1 MIILKD
7 LNLEDITDNYNVI
20 ISRKNF
26 YGQPIDSDIKQYEE
40 SRKLTKGQ
48 GEVDSTRCL
57 SKIIID

>member
-7 LNLEDITDNYNVI
+7 LNLEDITDNYVI

>member
-20 ISRKNF
+20 ISGKNF
-26 YGQPIDSDIKQYEE
+26 YGQPIDSDIKQYKE
-40 SRKLTKGQ
+40 SRKLTTGQ

-57 SKIIID
+57 SKIVID